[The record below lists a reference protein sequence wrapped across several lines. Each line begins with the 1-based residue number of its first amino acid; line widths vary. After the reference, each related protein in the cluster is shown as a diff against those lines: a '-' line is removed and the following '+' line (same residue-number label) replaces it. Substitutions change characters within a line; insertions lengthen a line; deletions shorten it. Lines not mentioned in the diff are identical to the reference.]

1 MVVLIS
7 CKMLDCEQI
16 VKIISLG
23 ASGIFVDGNYSNK
36 ELKELGTDIANL
48 VGNLGVGNINDLRAD
63 YLRTTNQ
70 DTAAITGIPLAGYNS
85 VLPLWRH

>member
-1 MVVLIS
+1 M
-7 CKMLDCEQI
+7 
-16 VKIISLG
+16 
-23 ASGIFVDGNYSNK
+23 IFSNK

-48 VGNLGVGNINDLRAD
+48 VGNLGVGNINDLRAEN
-63 YLRTTNQ
+63 LRTTNQ